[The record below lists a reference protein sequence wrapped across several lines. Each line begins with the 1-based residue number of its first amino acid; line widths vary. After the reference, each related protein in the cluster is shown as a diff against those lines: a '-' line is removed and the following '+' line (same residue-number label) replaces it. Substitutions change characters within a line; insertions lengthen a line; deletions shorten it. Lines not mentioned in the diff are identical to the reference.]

1 MTLRDHREAHDAKYS
16 LLVAPNPGGKRLEQR
31 ARDYRVSML
40 SAEKL
45 AALCRRHDETP
56 LSLFDYEPLFASA
69 GKVDTSVLD
78 NAVAEMTA
86 LYNWA
91 NLICRE
97 LPERAERHGPMSAR
111 EVHVAMDAGF
121 KELSED
127 DIGRLLAMLSHPLIG
142 VLHRVEGGGG
152 AEPRYAPAIN
162 PETSG
167 HRIHLLGDSVAA
179 GPH

>member
-1 MTLRDHREAHDAKYS
+1 MD
-16 LLVAPNPGGKRLEQR
+16 
-31 ARDYRVSML
+31 
-40 SAEKL
+40 
-45 AALCRRHDETP
+45 
-56 LSLFDYEPLFASA
+56 
-69 GKVDTSVLD
+69 SVLD

-142 VLHRVEGGGG
+142 VVHRVEGGGG
-152 AEPRYAPAIN
+152 AEPRYAPASNCSATVWRRDPIDAN
-162 PETSG
+162 GAASEARQAQLPPFSEIASSTFG
-167 HRIHLLGDSVAA
+167 GDMGSSVIRMPRARLTAFPTAA
-179 GPH
+179 KGATMGVSPQPRTP